1 MRHHP
6 VQEIRRYDNR
16 KLYCCTESRY
26 ITLPEIGTR
35 FIDGQGFCIRDN
47 KTREDVTVLYLV
59 KALVSINHF
68 NRVIEVMNNERCHDN
83 LKEHLPKEFDDVQ

>member
-1 MRHHP
+1 MKHHP

-26 ITLPEIGTR
+26 ITLPEIGVK

-47 KTREDVTVLYLV
+47 KTREDLTVKYLV
-59 KALVSINHF
+59 RALVSIDHF
-68 NRVIEVMNNERCHDN
+68 NRVIEVMNEERCHDN
-83 LKEHLPKEFDDVQ
+83 LKEQLPDEFKNA